1 MRIRQTP
8 AQRARPVVSLK
19 STIMAGLF
27 FLLVSCTPMQNNMV
41 KYQAGSNYGNGN
53 ASTAQ
58 RLQYW
63 QVAQSLARDLDSQIA
78 RRMLLGGDNSRGLYW
93 VVVTVPVNLN
103 DLTQTSPLGRLMAQ
117 EVGSAL
123 VQLGYNV
130 QEIRKGSDIVFNP
143 KQGEFILTRDVNQL
157 LNRGATSTLVV
168 AGTYTQTSQ
177 GVRFNMEVLNAWNNN
192 VIAASSR
199 TQAYTPAVAS
209 LIGDGGGGVVPSVR
223 TRPDYRTLRQQIPS
237 FLLP

>member
-1 MRIRQTP
+1 MRTRQH
-8 AQRARPVVSLK
+8 QDRRVHPVVLLK
-19 STIMAGLF
+19 RAIMAGLF
-27 FLLVSCTPMQNNMV
+27 LFLVSCSSMQNNMV
-41 KYQAGSNYGNGN
+41 KYQAGSDYGNPKSS
-53 ASTAQ
+53 STQ

-63 QVAQSLARDLDSQIA
+63 QVAQSLAQDLDTQIA
-78 RRMLLGGDNSRGLYW
+78 RRMLLDGSNSRGLYW

-117 EVGSAL
+117 EVGSAM
-123 VQLGYNV
+123 VKLGYNV
-130 QEIRKGSDIVFNP
+130 QEIRKGRDIVFNP

-177 GVRFNMEVLNAWNNN
+177 GVRFNLEVLNAWNNN

-209 LIGDGGGGVVPSVR
+209 LIGSGSGGVAPSVQ
-223 TRPDYRTLRQQIPS
+223 TRPDYRSLHQQIPS